1 MRERLSNRALGPAI
15 DGTRRQW
22 RPAAPDLGDGLGR
35 DLGQVC
41 CYVADRQRGRPL
53 VLVHDLRSTSSASE
67 MRPLFESFRWRRP
80 TFAIDLPGFG
90 LSERSERSYPPA
102 LFALALA
109 ELLRKMRA
117 RFASADVVALGRG
130 AEAASRVAH
139 VEPGLIRSL
148 AILEPAGLLAS
159 RDRGVQ
165 RLVARLALSLGDR
178 AARGLFSL
186 MVTRP
191 SIRYSLR
198 ERFRGVPDA
207 ALLEYAHASAHV
219 PGAHH
224 APLAAIASRPC
235 HPETMHLYHSLTIPV
250 LVVHDA
256 RGVHAIELEAFLRG
270 RANRFAMRVSPTR
283 GMPQFERR
291 CETVSALER
300 FWQSLSGAAWDQA
313 MR

>member
-1 MRERLSNRALGPAI
+1 MREHALGPAI

-22 RPAAPDLGDGLGR
+22 RPAAPE
-35 DLGQVC
+35 LGQVC
-41 CYVADRQRGRPL
+41 CYVADRRRGRPL
-53 VLVHDLRSTSSASE
+53 VLVHDLRSTSSACE

-80 TFAIDLPGFG
+80 TYAIDLPGFG
-90 LSERSERSYPPA
+90 LSERSERSYPPN
-102 LFALALA
+102 LFSDALA
-109 ELLRKMRA
+109 ELLRKMRG

-130 AEAASRVAH
+130 AEAASRVAT
-139 VEPGLIRSL
+139 EEQGLIRSL
-148 AILEPAGLLAS
+148 AILEPAGLLS
-159 RDRGVQ
+159 PRDRGLQ
-165 RLVARLALSLGDR
+165 RLAARLALSLGDR

-186 MVTRP
+186 MASRP
-191 SIRYSLR
+191 WIRHSLR
-198 ERFRGVPDA
+198 ERFRGVPDP
-207 ALLEYAHASAHV
+207 ALLEYAHASAQV

-224 APLAAIASRPC
+224 APLAALAVRRC
-235 HPETMHLYHSLTIPV
+235 MPEITQLYHSLTIPV

-256 RGVHAIELEAFLRG
+256 RGAHAIELEAFLRG

-291 CETVSALER
+291 RDTVSALER

>member
-1 MRERLSNRALGPAI
+1 MREFALGPAI
-15 DGTRRQW
+15 DGRRRQW
-22 RPAAPDLGDGLGR
+22 RPAAPE
-35 DLGQVC
+35 LGQVC
-41 CYVADRQRGRPL
+41 CYVADRRRGRPL
-53 VLVHDLRSTSSASE
+53 VLVHDLRSTSSACE

-80 TFAIDLPGFG
+80 TVAIDLPGFG
-90 LSERSERSYPPA
+90 LSERSERSYEPA

-130 AEAASRVAH
+130 AEAASRVATA
-139 VEPGLIRSL
+139 EQGLSRSL
-148 AILEPAGLLAS
+148 AILEPAGLLS
-159 RDRGVQ
+159 PRDRGLQ
-165 RLVARLALSLGDR
+165 RLAARLALSLGDP

-186 MVTRP
+186 MASRTW
-191 SIRYSLR
+191 IRHSLR
-198 ERFRGVPDA
+198 ERFRGTPDP
-207 ALLEYAHASAHV
+207 ALVEYAHASAQV

-224 APLAAIASRPC
+224 APLAALALRPC
-235 HPETMHLYHSLTIPV
+235 QPERTQLYQALTIPD

-256 RGVHAIELEAFLRG
+256 RGAHAIELEAFLRG

-291 CETVSALER
+291 RDTVSALER